1 MQTDELTLAEGGMRT
16 YWFVFCKDEL
26 VLERTPDGLT
36 IPCSEKPPVS
46 LAAWHTVI
54 ELPALDGFSC
64 RAVRIDA
71 PVTGDERWEMK
82 GLRASFDV
90 LPATLYRMAGKAAE
104 LLYWDSNSRYC
115 GVCGG
120 PMKFHTAISKRC
132 THCGKEVWPQLA
144 TAIIVLVRRGDEVLL
159 VHARNFRG
167 DYYGLVAGFVETG
180 ETLEECVAREVWEET
195 HIRVTNIRYA
205 ASQPWPYP
213 CGLMVGFVADYAGGE
228 LRLQREEL
236 GAGGWYRRD
245 TLPAIPGKVSLAR
258 WLIDAWLEGRLP

>member
-1 MQTDELTLAEGGMRT
+1 MEQKGRCT
-16 YWFVFCKDEL
+16 YWFVYCKDEL
-26 VLERTPDGLT
+26 VLERTPDGWT
-36 IPCSEKPPVS
+36 IPCCGKPPVP
-46 LAAWHTVI
+46 LAAWQTVM
-54 ELPALDGFSC
+54 ELPMLGDCAC

-71 PVTGDERWEMK
+71 PVVGDGRLEMK

-90 LPATLYRMAGKAAE
+90 LPAALYRMAGKAAE

-144 TAIIVLVRRGDEVLL
+144 TAIIVLVRWGDEVLL

-195 HIRVTNIRYA
+195 HIRVTNIRYC

-228 LRLQREEL
+228 LQLQREEL